1 MVVLGGG
8 RFLMSEVSLKRGS
21 SEPETLRMEP
31 FKAEPISDASICLF
45 IQVFRDDLPSSN
57 LDRQQGKGLFRVHSL
72 SWSLMTRHFSSEK
85 LLNSKRNQSTRV
97 VRIGVCCTIRPF
109 KKPPGTKL
117 NWKSLEFGSFSD
129 KTCVWSCETSSPK
142 P

>member
-57 LDRQQGKGLFRVHSL
+57 LDRQQGKGLFRVHSFEL
-72 SWSLMTRHFSSEK
+72 VSDDTTLFVRKTSEF
-85 LLNSKRNQSTRV
+85 QT
-97 VRIGVCCTIRPF
+97 
-109 KKPPGTKL
+109 
-117 NWKSLEFGSFSD
+117 
-129 KTCVWSCETSSPK
+129 
-142 P
+142 